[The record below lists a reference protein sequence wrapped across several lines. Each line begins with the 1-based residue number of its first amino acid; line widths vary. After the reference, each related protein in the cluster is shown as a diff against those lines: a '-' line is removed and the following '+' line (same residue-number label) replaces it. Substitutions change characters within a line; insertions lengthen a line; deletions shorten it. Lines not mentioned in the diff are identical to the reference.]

1 MTDSIRLMTKV
12 PKELP
17 TFGLIEDFVAFHS
30 GGQTSGFEFDQL
42 AFYGMAYF
50 YNVRATGGGDEYTES
65 TFMVIKHFIACG
77 ILVVFF
83 YAGDVAQAKLVV
95 IMSLDQHFSNIFYG
109 FEFIVYCDSDT
120 VVTIFIISCIGG
132 FVLSVQ
138 CGENFGRFNTEVCH
152 TVLQQG
158 DVDTFGTFAV
168 EFHTVH
174 AFQFVHFPFH
184 QFGIVGQFTV
194 GQSVACQGIEHTI
207 YVSEIILDYRGGGS
221 FGQQGVGVAYFAAQH
236 VPALFHFVVR
246 HGAQQF
252 YLYQG

>member
-1 MTDSIRLMTKV
+1 MIRPLLNPIAIISISTTMMTDSIRLMTKV

-30 GGQTSGFEFDQL
+30 GGQTSGFEFFQL

-138 CGENFGRFNTEVCH
+138 CGENFGRFNTEVCIRSCSREMLIH
-152 TVLQQG
+152 
-158 DVDTFGTFAV
+158 
-168 EFHTVH
+168 
-174 AFQFVHFPFH
+174 
-184 QFGIVGQFTV
+184 
-194 GQSVACQGIEHTI
+194 
-207 YVSEIILDYRGGGS
+207 SERL
-221 FGQQGVGVAYFAAQH
+221 
-236 VPALFHFVVR
+236 P
-246 HGAQQF
+246 
-252 YLYQG
+252 